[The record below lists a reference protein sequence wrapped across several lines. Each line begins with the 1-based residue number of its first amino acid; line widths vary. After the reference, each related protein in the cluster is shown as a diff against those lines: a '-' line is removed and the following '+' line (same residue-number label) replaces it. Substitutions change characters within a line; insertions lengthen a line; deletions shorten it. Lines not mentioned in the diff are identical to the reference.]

1 MPRSFD
7 MATDYDADAAAVHS
21 ALCDEQYWRA
31 RLADSGADEARL
43 DSIRVTPDGSVDVVT
58 TQLLRSAQ
66 LPALVTQFHRGDL
79 AIKREE
85 SWTPLV
91 DGKASAVITGSISG
105 APVSVTGNAELEPSD
120 IGARLA
126 FHAEVTVR
134 VPLVGGKLE
143 NFIGNQLLE
152 LLGAEQRFTTRWI
165 AGEC

>member
-7 MATDYDADAAAVHS
+7 MATDYDADVSTVHS
-21 ALCDEQYWRA
+21 TLGDEQYWLA

-43 DSIRVTPDGSVDVVT
+43 DSIRLGPDGSVDVVT
-58 TQLLRSAQ
+58 TQVLRATQ

-79 AIKREE
+79 QIKREE

-91 DGKASAVITGSISG
+91 DGKADAVITGSISG
-105 APVSVTGNAELEPSD
+105 APVTVTGNAELTPSD
-120 IGARLA
+120 TGARLA
-126 FHAEVTVR
+126 FHADVTVR

-152 LLGAEQRFTTRWI
+152 LLSAEQRFTTRWI
-165 AGEC
+165 AGDR